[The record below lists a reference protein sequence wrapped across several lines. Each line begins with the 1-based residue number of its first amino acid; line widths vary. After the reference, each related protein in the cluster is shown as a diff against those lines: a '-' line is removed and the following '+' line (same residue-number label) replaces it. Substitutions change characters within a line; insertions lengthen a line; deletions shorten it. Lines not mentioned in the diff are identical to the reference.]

1 MTGYRYWLAVIL
13 VITLVCAYI
22 DLPDSPGVHAGGINW
37 DFEVV
42 QGLDLQ
48 GGSRVLLKAAL
59 DPDQYESEDMEVARD
74 IVERRV
80 NGLGLAETTVQLQGN
95 DRILVELPGVS
106 DRDVALQTVQ
116 GTGLLEFVDFSGIST
131 SIDEGACILTT
142 EQQRIAQERQQNAQQ
157 DQQLTPTPLPPD
169 VQPTTEPTT
178 ERTPDPR
185 PFGKV
190 DGSGSSSLSQGGEG
204 TPTPEPTEGTEETE
218 PTETVTAEA
227 TEAATAEAT
236 IEATPEPTEVP
247 TEQPTA
253 EPTAE
258 VTPEAP
264 AQEDDAERGPC
275 PDGSFPIGTNGQP
288 GGPAFTTVMTGAGL
302 KDAAAVAGNFSQWT
316 ISFTLNEE
324 GDQIFGDFT
333 SSHVGQRLAIVLDGV
348 VISAPNIQQA
358 ITTGD
363 GQITGNF
370 SRERARVL
378 ATQLRYGALPVPL
391 EVDAFDNVGPTL
403 GKISIDRSIRAGVIG
418 VIVVLLFMLIYYRVP
433 GIAAVLALS
442 VFGLINF
449 ALYKTIP
456 VTLTLSA
463 ITGFLISIGTAV
475 DGNILIFERMK
486 EELRAGRPLE
496 RAVEQGFARAFSSI
510 FYSNLSTGII
520 CTILWFFGRNFG
532 ASAVQG
538 FAITLGLGLMINLF
552 TALIV
557 TRTFLS
563 FILDIFGDSLRGNK
577 RLMGA

>member
-22 DLPDSPGVHAGGINW
+22 DLPDSPGVHIGDTNW

-59 DPDQYESEDMEVARD
+59 DPDQFEAEDMQVARD

-116 GTGLLEFVDFSGIST
+116 GTGLLEFVDFSGVST
-131 SIDEGACILTT
+131 AIDEGACIITT
-142 EQQRIAQERQQNAQQ
+142 EQQRIEQERQQSSQDQQ
-157 DQQLTPTPLPPD
+157 NQQLTPTPLPPD
-169 VQPTTEPTT
+169 AQPTAEATQES
-178 ERTPDPR
+178 TPDPR
-185 PFGKV
+185 PFGKINV
-190 DGSGSSSLSQGGEG
+190 SGGGSLAQGGEG
-204 TPTPEPTEGTEETE
+204 TPTPEPTEPE
-218 PTETVTAEA
+218 PTESATEEATAEPTAEA
-227 TEAATAEAT
+227 TAE
-236 IEATPEPTEVP
+236 
-247 TEQPTA
+247 PTA

-258 VTPEAP
+258 VAPEATTTPEAP
-264 AQEDDAERGPC
+264 AQEDNSERGPC
-275 PDGSFPIGTNGQP
+275 PDGSFPIGSNGQP

-302 KDAAAVAGNFSQWT
+302 KDAAAVAGTFGQWT

-363 GQITGNF
+363 GQITGDF
-370 SRERARVL
+370 TRERARVL

-391 EVDAFDNVGPTL
+391 EVEAFDNVGPTL
-403 GKISIDRSIRAGVIG
+403 GQISIDRSIRAGVIG
-418 VIVVLLFMLIYYRVP
+418 VLVVLLFMLIYYRVP
-433 GIAAVLALS
+433 GIAAALALI

-496 RAVEQGFARAFSSI
+496 RAIEQGFSRAWTSI
-510 FYSNLSTGII
+510 RDSNLSTLLI
-520 CTILWFFGRNFG
+520 CTILFFFGRTFG

-538 FAITLGLGLMINLF
+538 FAITLALGLVINLF

-557 TRTFLS
+557 TRTFLT
-563 FILDIFGDSLRGNK
+563 LLLALFGDKLHNNK
-577 RLMGA
+577 RMMGA